1 MTEQLSELQLNHL
14 DAANAFHPHSQRI
27 REIYFGGAFLSD
39 LRQDPL
45 IEYWCEN
52 PRIFTSLRILLPFGR
67 ILSRAQ
73 VDYLVAPYRTTRLAN
88 NCSTQILY
96 WYLARSDASP
106 LGQPVSHIV
115 IYPELDQFWFNY
127 VASNSQRIKDRLL
140 GGHKVFY
147 LQRFT
152 LSHDS
157 IDLEFGE
164 LRLITIRYGSLPAD
178 IQAPFRIV
186 HTTGRTY
193 QYSWNTNSWELSTS
207 NPDPALV
214 DPEPPYF
221 LPPLTPGDSEY
232 QARVQEPL
240 RYYTPDI
247 EERFRGPSES
257 ATSLATS
264 TIPSV
269 DSPPLPPLEANVQLW
284 GPPPQGDNGWNNRPT
299 SWILNNHCWCNNEV
313 CDCGFRPNTP
323 PTPPNLVLWSPGNN
337 YLPYRG

>member
-1 MTEQLSELQLNHL
+1 VTEQLSEYQTNHL
-14 DAANAFHPHSQRI
+14 DAANAFHPYSRRI
-27 REIYFGGAFLSD
+27 RDIYFGGNSLCD

-45 IEYWCEN
+45 IEYWCDN
-52 PRIFTSLRILLPFGR
+52 PRLFTSLHILLPFGR

-73 VDYLVAPYRTTRLAN
+73 IDYLVAPYRTTCLAN
-88 NCSTQILY
+88 NCSTQLLY

-106 LGQPVSHIV
+106 FGQPVSHIA

-127 VASNSQRIKDRLL
+127 VASNNQRIKDRLL

-157 IDLEFGE
+157 IDLEFNK

-178 IQAPFRIV
+178 IQAPFCIV
-186 HTTGRTY
+186 HTTSRTY
-193 QYSWNTNSWELSTS
+193 QYSWNTNSWELSTN

-221 LPPLTPGDSEY
+221 LPPLAPTDPEY
-232 QARVQEPL
+232 HTCVQEPL
-240 RYYTPDI
+240 CYYTPDI
-247 EERFRGPSES
+247 DECICGPSES
-257 ATSLATS
+257 PSSLTTSS
-264 TIPSV
+264 VPSV
-269 DSPPLPPLEANVQLW
+269 DSPPPPLETNVQLW
-284 GPPPQGDNGWNNRPT
+284 GPPPQGDQGWNNRPA

-313 CDCGFRPNTP
+313 CDCGFRPNTL
-323 PTPPNLVLWSPGNN
+323 PTPSNIVLWSPGNN

>member
-1 MTEQLSELQLNHL
+1 MTEALPEHQLNHL
-14 DAANAFHPHSQRI
+14 DAANAFHPHSRRI
-27 REIYFGGAFLSD
+27 QEIYFGGEFLSD

-52 PRIFTSLRILLPFGR
+52 PYLFASLRILLPFGR

-96 WYLARSDASP
+96 WYLARAHASP
-106 LGQPVSHIV
+106 LGQPVSHIA

-140 GGHKVFY
+140 GGHRVFY

-186 HTTGRTY
+186 HTAGRTH

-221 LPPLTPGDSEY
+221 LPPLAPADSEY

-247 EERFRGPSES
+247 EERIRGPSETPS
-257 ATSLATS
+257 SLSTS

-269 DSPPLPPLEANVQLW
+269 DSPPLQPLQANQLW

-299 SWILNNHCWCNNEV
+299 SWILNNHCWCNSEV

-323 PTPPNLVLWSPGNN
+323 PTPPNVVLWAPGHNH
-337 YLPYRG
+337 LPYRG

>member
-1 MTEQLSELQLNHL
+1 MTERLSEPQIYHLN
-14 DAANAFHPHSQRI
+14 AANAFHPHNRRI
-27 REIYFGGAFLSD
+27 RNLYFPEGSLSD

-45 IEYWCEN
+45 IEYWCDN
-52 PRIFTSLRILLPFGR
+52 PRLFTSLRILLPFGR

-73 VDYLVAPYRTTRLAN
+73 VDFLVAPYRTTRLTN
-88 NCSTQILY
+88 NCSTQLLY
-96 WYLARSDASP
+96 WYLARADASP
-106 LGQPVSHIV
+106 SGQPVFHV
-115 IYPELDQFWFNY
+115 TIYPELDQFWFNY

-164 LRLITIRYGSLPAD
+164 LHLITIRYGSLLAD

-186 HTTGRTY
+186 HTSGRTHR
-193 QYSWNTNSWELSTS
+193 YSWNTNSWEVSTS

-214 DPEPPYF
+214 DPEPPFF
-221 LPPLTPGDSEY
+221 LPPLTPADSEY
-232 QARVQEPL
+232 HTRVQEPL

-247 EERFRGPSES
+247 DERIHGPSEEAS
-257 ATSLATS
+257 SLATS
-264 TIPSV
+264 SIPSV
-269 DSPPLPPLEANVQLW
+269 DSPPPPLEANPTW
-284 GPPPQGDNGWNNRPT
+284 GPPAPDQGWTNRPT

-323 PTPPNLVLWSPGNN
+323 PTPPNVVLWTPGNN
-337 YLPYRG
+337 YLPYNC

>member
-1 MTEQLSELQLNHL
+1 VTERLSELQIYHL
-14 DAANAFHPHSQRI
+14 DAAHAFHPHNRRI
-27 REIYFGGAFLSD
+27 RNLYFPEGSLSD

-52 PRIFTSLRILLPFGR
+52 PRLFTSLRILLPFRR
-67 ILSRAQ
+67 ILSHSQ
-73 VDYLVAPYRTTRLAN
+73 VDFLVAPYWTTHLVN
-88 NCSTQILY
+88 NCSTQLLY
-96 WYLARSDASP
+96 WYLARADAS
-106 LGQPVSHIV
+106 LSGQLVSHIA

-127 VASNSQRIKDRLL
+127 IASNSQQIKDRLL
-140 GGHKVFY
+140 RGHKVFY

-157 IDLEFGE
+157 IDLEFSK
-164 LRLITIRYGSLPAD
+164 LRLITVRYGSLPAA

-186 HTTGRTY
+186 HTTGRTHR
-193 QYSWNTNSWELSTS
+193 YSWNTNSWELSTS

-221 LPPLTPGDSEY
+221 LPPLAPADPDY
-232 QARVQEPL
+232 QIHVQEPL

-247 EERFRGPSES
+247 DERIRGPSES
-257 ATSLATS
+257 PSSPTTSS
-264 TIPSV
+264 IPSV
-269 DSPPLPPLEANVQLW
+269 DSPPLPPLETNVQLW
-284 GPPPQGDNGWNNRPT
+284 GPPPQGDQGWNNRPA

-323 PTPPNLVLWSPGNN
+323 PTPPDVVLWSPGNN
-337 YLPYRG
+337 YLPYHS